1 MANEQAEG
9 EALYY
14 SILSEL
20 DSLPTYQDKMTVII
34 NWFKY
39 AALHRVEE
47 VALGAITM
55 RRYVAAYTTLC
66 NNFAQNVMELPDHYV
81 DGIAKEIAED
91 HEACGE
97 CDACKAAMA
106 VSEEAKETV
115 N

>member
-1 MANEQAEG
+1 MAQEQAEG

-47 VALGAITM
+47 VSLEQVTM

-91 HEACGE
+91 NGACGE
-97 CDACKAAMA
+97 CDVCKAA
-106 VSEEAKETV
+106 EAISNEKEVV